1 MSNRLDYFR
10 KINSR
15 TWLNSNNSGVIKN
28 EPEEK
33 GFFDNAID
41 TVSDITN
48 DIANDIPKRIKQI
61 INLPESFQTLYDVS
75 PIGLLSGL
83 AYQATEFDKNSTD
96 KITEAGKKYANE
108 STLEPN
114 WLKNFQKRN
123 LNALERTQEYNYN
136 APKSLIN
143 GISNTYG
150 GIVDLFGLNTGHE
163 LNFISKKTSPNKNF
177 SGNIFSKEFFTDP
190 EGLTYTLPNAAG
202 SMLALAPSAYLAPTY
217 LMKLIQSTTNPMIR
231 KSAELALKGAMTAFP
246 ESMSE
251 GGAVVRDAKENNLD
265 NPYLRGWATTMSNL
279 PMLMGSNAIEYTL
292 LGGKGIN
299 PSLGKTLPKRL
310 KKAIVATGINAIQNG
325 TEEFTQQ
332 GIQNKWTDKP
342 YSFNPFNAPQDQ
354 IDAMQTGMIV
364 GGGLSA
370 VPSTIR
376 ATTGNPDFDKYI
388 NNASNETGIPASIIQ
403 AVSNIESSY
412 NPNAVSEQGAIGYM
426 QLMPE
431 TAKAM
436 GVKNI
441 KDPEQNI
448 MGGAKYLKYLYDKYG
463 NWRDTLIAYNEG
475 EGNFDNGE
483 RFSESIN
490 YANNV
495 LNKIEELNN
504 ISLPDKKYYNILG
517 EVSDTGLTTLTEQKL
532 NLLARDFYNKF
543 GYNLDVTSMKR
554 NGDGSSWHD
563 SGQAIDVANDLL
575 ASDPE
580 ARAWLIKQG
589 EKYGLTSLDEYTN
602 PSANATGGHIHFSD
616 HGEPIPGVS
625 TQVDSAPSIDNSTA
639 NDFYNNDSY
648 LLNNDYSN
656 MKADDISLYEPA
668 QAEHK
673 TEKND
678 NSDLD
683 TLSEDEKWDIVDEEI
698 EKAQTDGN
706 ILYLDKL
713 TKIKRNNN
721 INALDNLIDNIKK
734 TDKKF
739 LTKLQAKR
747 ASNFT
752 SEQQKKID
760 SAIQEQNKLYSENK
774 TLEAAKKAEE
784 IEYMKKGFMADNA
797 FKANKNKDNKPKFDT
812 NKLKILG
819 NNLLKQ
825 LEKSNNELQNT
836 NPIVNYDKIKTSLDS
851 SDINK
856 QRDAITAIQYLLNA
870 SNNDKKTSKAMLLEG
885 LNNPN
890 NRIANDWYNKIND
903 NLDINNIKTLQK
915 DEISKKEITID
926 NTENIN
932 SYIKKLVDNLNLSQ
946 DTLSQEDINRLYDS
960 IKNKSLAENQEQK
973 YQYDYSIEQLA
984 KSIERAKKYK
994 EFINSLSEEEALAM
1008 DYLDY
1013 TFKDTGKSFV
1023 DVLNLLKN
1031 EQEQDIQNYM
1041 EILRSQMKKGVV
1053 ARSVY
1058 YNEKTDEYIN
1068 SPGFSDNY
1076 QWYRDIMKARDYR
1089 PLGKNDIEGYLRD
1102 TAIEHLSYGYEDP
1115 QYGMQIPP
1123 EVANEFR
1130 RREDA
1135 INGLETIADKAK
1147 QYEQGRQLPR
1157 ENQTSSR
1164 SNETNIQQKQKEID
1178 IEAAK
1183 NIGKLL
1189 FDKVQEKQLKVD
1201 LNNLEQAISSDN
1213 INRVNKAND
1222 FMQRKLEPI
1231 LNDKEK
1237 QQIQKTLDD
1246 NKIEADI
1253 KKEDLSTSE
1262 TQSIENNREQSDI
1275 NRSSFDLK
1283 ANEVEQ
1289 KNTNNKQNKSFDLA
1303 YGYLTESGK
1312 SLAEANE
1319 NEFIIKSNGSRNFG
1333 EITSSISNA
1342 TGGELTPGKIRLRV
1356 GNEKQGLIHAKKH
1369 EKQAKHIGYNSIEDM
1384 IADVAENFDVIY
1396 KKDNGKGKRAT
1407 YSLVKLNDDNVK
1419 AKQNVVPTYFELQNE
1434 DNGYYIIITAIPK
1447 NIGSFKN
1454 QIKKETL
1461 IYSKQGQD
1469 IATISSDSAVR
1480 LSQSN
1485 NKTGVTEE
1493 RLPIS
1498 VKSNVSSNNIIS
1510 NDNISDNQKKSEV
1523 NENELNDSSNTVVT
1537 RDKQGNNK
1545 DNVGTDDESHRSSR
1559 EDGQDIRT
1567 NGGEG
1572 PRQDSSTS
1580 IRGDSANIGGKTSDS
1595 TIRQEESANT
1605 DNSTRDTKLSRSVT
1619 DSYERPLVDE
1629 TTTEGI
1635 TDFVNESLFDES
1647 TIDKQKQINTKDIKV
1662 GNLESIKND
1671 LPLLL
1676 PEQQD
1681 DVFKAETRMFVKNKP
1696 GMLFT
1701 NGTGT
1706 GKTFTGLGI
1715 IKRFVEQ
1722 GKKNILIV
1730 SPSTGINDGWIN
1742 SGKKFGLNIVPLK
1755 NKKDNGDNN
1764 ISITTLNNFT
1774 SNKTLVNRS
1783 WDLVVIDECHKLISN
1798 QNNKET
1804 GAIKNL
1810 RAITLNERGFNTRFD
1825 YLYPEENSS
1834 SELRIELKNQ
1844 WKQIQEKDKPKVL
1857 FLSATPFSHVKN
1869 IDYAEGY
1876 LFNYDRQNGNLS
1888 TEEAHD
1894 KFFVKNFGYKIRY
1907 NRLEQPEPDVDNS
1920 IMEMEFH
1927 EKLKN
1932 DGAISSRRLVI
1943 DKDYDRGFILV
1954 DGGIGKKVDEGF
1966 EYLFNSKNNYTNLAN
1981 FLNKSYGYY
1990 NKLFLLEAVKAR
2002 EAINLIKEYKKTGKK
2017 IVVFHRYLKNES
2029 KHPFKLSFDD
2039 EQFKSLTSYTKNRIK
2054 DEYERFCKERPDLVN
2069 LDLSELTSPIQTL
2082 TEAFGDKIAIYNGSL
2097 SAKEKNDSLSKFNDD
2112 NSEVD
2117 VILVQADAGSAGI
2130 SLHDKT
2136 GKHQRVLINLG
2147 LPTKPVEAI
2156 QTEGR
2161 IYRVGQKSNA
2171 IFRYLNTGTSM
2182 ERTAFATNIAQRSE
2196 TVENLALGEEARNL
2210 KQSFVEAF
2218 QETIDSDEWKKNLP
2232 GNSSEGTGGKEKD
2245 YANQNIKTAY
2255 DKAKTFYYANQKK
2268 TSKNKSSEGK
2278 DYFATPEPI
2287 GLKMVE
2293 WSRLKDGESA
2303 LEPSAGHGAIARWF
2317 PATTKNVAI
2326 EPSSQLADLTRMS
2339 FNGKVRDIP
2348 FENLDTINKFD
2359 AVIMNPPFGQGGK
2372 TAIEHVAKAFK
2383 HLRDGGRIVA
2393 IIPNGP
2399 ACQKHFD
2406 KWYASEEATSAILIK
2421 EIILPGIAFNKAGT
2435 SISTK
2440 VVIIDKQTTKEGQ
2453 QATKINVSTSLDLSH
2468 IKNINELF
2476 DTIETLEIV
2485 DRVNPYNIEYS
2496 LDESTDDKEKN
2507 EINVNNDIDS
2517 ESYVKKDDSSINDE
2531 VSSEENTVKEH
2542 YDEKSVMEIVME
2554 NEEYFD
2560 QVIKQI
2566 NPYYEVPKN
2575 KETINKL
2582 KEKEDAIAK
2591 KREILKN
2598 FNSVRTG
2605 AMLSERADRYI
2616 FTIRN
2621 PLILEL
2627 TAQYESADLDKIFHD
2642 LAIKNNGRDENIH
2655 YGSDKGEFYSW
2666 FKRDA
2671 LNYCQYSFKSLSDM
2685 EAFSTEISEFYND
2698 FLNKDFVIKQVL
2710 PDKIFVYIT
2719 PKSSARE
2726 LSITEI
2732 DKIAKKYGNLDAF
2745 ERIRAYAY
2753 PFKTQEQASNFVKEL
2768 KNIANSKPF
2777 SIEQEGALTKVT
2789 ISNNFRFRNLI
2800 TNINKNR
2807 KIKAIVEKHNGTYKG
2822 IGSSSV
2828 MVLKNTPYYFESRQ
2842 KAEAFLEELNDIAK
2856 RREYTD
2862 INIDDG
2868 NTNNSNNYFV
2878 LDDFKHTKTG
2888 EIYKR
2893 AYPIKYVDD
2902 FKTLITLAKKAG
2914 GFYSRYQSAG
2924 FLFATEQQRKSFL
2937 DAVNSVNNEEQDISN
2952 KLLKSYIGTHKDK
2965 ESGGTIIGIK
2975 VPLNNRNYINYIEP
2989 ALKKLDYQY
2998 VVKKPNNSRYH
3009 SVLLFKNEKEAKY
3022 LLNEIKENIRK
3033 DKFNKK
3039 YSGVGQMIPSL
3050 IDYDNLLTEDKLN
3063 RQEKALSDF
3072 GKIIGCPILYFNNDK
3087 AKNIRGAFSGGIMY
3101 LNRAS
3106 NISPRWTFYH
3116 EFIHWLKGTNPE
3128 VFAEIRKAIGEV
3140 SAKRILEY
3148 RDEIVGGNDTFDGKP
3163 LLTDEDIIE
3172 EMIADHMYNTST
3184 RVSLNKL
3191 MVKNNPTIWQR
3202 FVAFWHNLLDKFRA
3216 LYSIPLGLD
3225 KEQGKNMNIA
3235 MEKLVTSIKNKDG
3248 QLLFKRTKNGLV
3260 FANNNETVLNNKEF
3274 KIKPASIE
3282 VYSSQKEKLSSSKS
3296 NGFLDKMKLYWNG
3309 RKSTAKPIQI
3319 KQALELISGYTFEMG
3334 RIQTKDDVV
3343 TNHVAKII
3351 RTKKAFD
3358 YPAMLEAVSPIL
3370 AEKLGF
3376 KNDMAMQQYI
3386 ANYIFDV
3393 ASARNDEA
3401 NYHKLVTAINN
3412 QQMMSK
3418 FNHLQSLFSD
3428 LKSMSARDKLR
3439 ENRVSDD
3446 NMPKSGLKKLLHE
3459 MYLKNHDQWVDRYG
3473 PVKRMVD
3480 KFEKTIG
3487 QKLEITNPYKQFR
3500 LVAGSVGTGIAFIEG
3515 KKGVVNQSLQAIF
3528 PNIDF
3533 SNFKSLQTI
3542 LIDNGINKDSEKLEE
3557 LADYSLA
3564 MYYKDNPKNKPS
3576 FMKNKDLDEVINTTD
3591 DNIKQAHKE
3600 LIDYQFKLFEL
3611 MTDAGLISRQQ
3622 LREMRI
3628 THKNYVPMYKY
3639 FDENDN
3645 LLFRK
3650 EITKE
3655 ENNDRLTVNPIEGVV
3670 VNTYKTMRII
3680 AKNKAKLSLTTLAND
3695 KMIAPYIKIEQ
3706 VANKGEDTK
3715 TTFSVMI
3722 NGKKQTYK
3730 ADKDIIDMMRDLDT
3744 ETGSNFLKK
3753 IIYKI
3758 SSIMRSVF
3766 TISNPEFGFL
3776 NFFRDLASVTY
3787 YNKYSMRPMDIWQ
3800 GFSSFFH
3807 KDKYYW
3813 EYIAS
3818 GAAQTAAVSM
3828 DRNYTQASLN
3838 KIYKHSWKSMA
3849 KWKNLPQDILNIFQ
3863 YISEA
3868 SEMGL
3873 RIAHYRAGLRKM
3885 SVDKSINRQDIAYD
3899 TRDIMDFSRGGK
3911 AGRELNRYVLFA
3923 NASIQGW
3930 SKFFRDVES
3939 YGLKYG
3945 LAKGGALLA
3954 YKITKYAILPA
3965 LILFLLNK
3973 DDDKYKE
3980 TPQWLR
3986 DTHWI
3991 LPLGD
3996 KIIRIPKA
4004 MEPSILII
4012 SSLMERALNY
4022 SYNKDKEA
4030 FNNAHVLLFDQLPDI
4045 FPTLLKPL
4053 METAANYSLF
4063 REGNIVPLS
4072 KQNDMPYMQYDEHTS
4087 GVSKMLGKAFN
4098 ISPMKMDYL
4107 LYGYT
4112 GNYGRLATK
4121 VLDVSVIPKEYAQ
4134 KKSSY
4139 DNLVSKE
4146 NLLAWPWE
4154 DVVFLRRFMY
4164 TPYKNARSLTQFYE
4178 DFHYQQALYNEYK
4191 DTGIRPKEFN
4201 ERYYERLKEAQK
4213 KMRDIKKMQQKIID
4227 NTTQSA
4233 NARQLSLDN
4242 VNKKRLDIAR
4252 KALQYK

>member
-10 KINSR
+10 KVNSR

-48 DIANDIPKRIKQI
+48 DIANGIDNNLKWVSNKFHKNNVDYSTTGKDYLKGTGKYDSSNKTANTYPGNGDVNHDKLSNHLSIDIPKRIKQS

-625 TQVDSAPSIDNSTA
+625 TQVDSAPNIDNSTA

-648 LLNNDYSN
+648 VLNNDYSN

-668 QAEHK
+668 QAEYK

-713 TKIKRNNN
+713 TKIKRNND
-721 INALDNLIDNIKK
+721 IYALDNLIDNIKK

-760 SAIQEQNKLYSENK
+760 SAIQEQKKLYSENK

-836 NPIVNYDKIKTSLDS
+836 NPIVNYDKIKASLDS
-851 SDINK
+851 SDINR
-856 QRDAITAIQYLLNA
+856 QRDAITAIQYLLNV
-870 SNNDKKTSKAMLLEG
+870 SNNDKKTSGAMLLEG

-890 NRIANDWYNKIND
+890 NRIANDWYNKINN

-915 DEISKKEITID
+915 DETSKKEITID

-932 SYIKKLVDNLNLSQ
+932 SYIKKLVDNLNSSQ

-1013 TFKDTGKSFV
+1013 TFKDTGNSFV

-1068 SPGFSDNY
+1068 SPGFSNNY

-1147 QYEQGRQLPR
+1147 QYEQGRQLPK

-1253 KKEDLSTSE
+1253 QKEDLSTSE
-1262 TQSIENNREQSDI
+1262 TQSIENNSEQSDI

-1319 NEFIIKSNGSRNFG
+1319 NEFIIKSNGSRDFG
-1333 EITSSISNA
+1333 EITSSISKA

-1384 IADVAENFDVIY
+1384 IADVAEHFDVIY

-1537 RDKQGNNK
+1537 RDKQGNDK

-1580 IRGDSANIGGKTSDS
+1580 IRGDSTNIGGKTSNS

-1681 DVFKAETRMFVKNKP
+1681 DVFKAETRMFVNNKP

-1715 IKRFVEQ
+1715 VKRFVEQ

-1730 SPSTGINDGWIN
+1730 SPSTGINDGWID

-1774 SNKTLVNRS
+1774 SNKTLVKRS

-1825 YLYPEENSS
+1825 YLYPEENSN

-1907 NRLEQPEPDVDNS
+1907 NRLEQPDPDVDNS

-2002 EAINLIKEYKKTGKK
+2002 EAIKLIKEYKKTGKK

-2161 IYRVGQKSNA
+2161 IYRVGQKTNA
-2171 IFRYLNTGTSM
+2171 IFRYLNTGT
-2182 ERTAFATNIAQRSE
+2182 
-2196 TVENLALGEEARNL
+2196 V
-2210 KQSFVEAF
+2210 
-2218 QETIDSDEWKKNLP
+2218 
-2232 GNSSEGTGGKEKD
+2232 
-2245 YANQNIKTAY
+2245 
-2255 DKAKTFYYANQKK
+2255 
-2268 TSKNKSSEGK
+2268 
-2278 DYFATPEPI
+2278 
-2287 GLKMVE
+2287 
-2293 WSRLKDGESA
+2293 
-2303 LEPSAGHGAIARWF
+2303 
-2317 PATTKNVAI
+2317 
-2326 EPSSQLADLTRMS
+2326 QLL
-2339 FNGKVRDIP
+2339 
-2348 FENLDTINKFD
+2348 L
-2359 AVIMNPPFGQGGK
+2359 Q
-2372 TAIEHVAKAFK
+2372 
-2383 HLRDGGRIVA
+2383 
-2393 IIPNGP
+2393 
-2399 ACQKHFD
+2399 
-2406 KWYASEEATSAILIK
+2406 IL
-2421 EIILPGIAFNKAGT
+2421 
-2435 SISTK
+2435 
-2440 VVIIDKQTTKEGQ
+2440 
-2453 QATKINVSTSLDLSH
+2453 
-2468 IKNINELF
+2468 
-2476 DTIETLEIV
+2476 
-2485 DRVNPYNIEYS
+2485 
-2496 LDESTDDKEKN
+2496 
-2507 EINVNNDIDS
+2507 
-2517 ESYVKKDDSSINDE
+2517 
-2531 VSSEENTVKEH
+2531 
-2542 YDEKSVMEIVME
+2542 
-2554 NEEYFD
+2554 
-2560 QVIKQI
+2560 
-2566 NPYYEVPKN
+2566 
-2575 KETINKL
+2575 L
-2582 KEKEDAIAK
+2582 KE
-2591 KREILKN
+2591 
-2598 FNSVRTG
+2598 V
-2605 AMLSERADRYI
+2605 
-2616 FTIRN
+2616 
-2621 PLILEL
+2621 
-2627 TAQYESADLDKIFHD
+2627 
-2642 LAIKNNGRDENIH
+2642 
-2655 YGSDKGEFYSW
+2655 
-2666 FKRDA
+2666 
-2671 LNYCQYSFKSLSDM
+2671 
-2685 EAFSTEISEFYND
+2685 
-2698 FLNKDFVIKQVL
+2698 KQ
-2710 PDKIFVYIT
+2710 
-2719 PKSSARE
+2719 
-2726 LSITEI
+2726 
-2732 DKIAKKYGNLDAF
+2732 
-2745 ERIRAYAY
+2745 
-2753 PFKTQEQASNFVKEL
+2753 
-2768 KNIANSKPF
+2768 
-2777 SIEQEGALTKVT
+2777 
-2789 ISNNFRFRNLI
+2789 
-2800 TNINKNR
+2800 
-2807 KIKAIVEKHNGTYKG
+2807 
-2822 IGSSSV
+2822 
-2828 MVLKNTPYYFESRQ
+2828 
-2842 KAEAFLEELNDIAK
+2842 
-2856 RREYTD
+2856 
-2862 INIDDG
+2862 
-2868 NTNNSNNYFV
+2868 
-2878 LDDFKHTKTG
+2878 
-2888 EIYKR
+2888 
-2893 AYPIKYVDD
+2893 
-2902 FKTLITLAKKAG
+2902 
-2914 GFYSRYQSAG
+2914 
-2924 FLFATEQQRKSFL
+2924 
-2937 DAVNSVNNEEQDISN
+2937 
-2952 KLLKSYIGTHKDK
+2952 
-2965 ESGGTIIGIK
+2965 
-2975 VPLNNRNYINYIEP
+2975 
-2989 ALKKLDYQY
+2989 
-2998 VVKKPNNSRYH
+2998 
-3009 SVLLFKNEKEAKY
+3009 
-3022 LLNEIKENIRK
+3022 
-3033 DKFNKK
+3033 
-3039 YSGVGQMIPSL
+3039 
-3050 IDYDNLLTEDKLN
+3050 
-3063 RQEKALSDF
+3063 
-3072 GKIIGCPILYFNNDK
+3072 
-3087 AKNIRGAFSGGIMY
+3087 
-3101 LNRAS
+3101 
-3106 NISPRWTFYH
+3106 
-3116 EFIHWLKGTNPE
+3116 
-3128 VFAEIRKAIGEV
+3128 
-3140 SAKRILEY
+3140 
-3148 RDEIVGGNDTFDGKP
+3148 
-3163 LLTDEDIIE
+3163 
-3172 EMIADHMYNTST
+3172 
-3184 RVSLNKL
+3184 
-3191 MVKNNPTIWQR
+3191 
-3202 FVAFWHNLLDKFRA
+3202 
-3216 LYSIPLGLD
+3216 
-3225 KEQGKNMNIA
+3225 
-3235 MEKLVTSIKNKDG
+3235 
-3248 QLLFKRTKNGLV
+3248 
-3260 FANNNETVLNNKEF
+3260 
-3274 KIKPASIE
+3274 
-3282 VYSSQKEKLSSSKS
+3282 
-3296 NGFLDKMKLYWNG
+3296 
-3309 RKSTAKPIQI
+3309 
-3319 KQALELISGYTFEMG
+3319 
-3334 RIQTKDDVV
+3334 
-3343 TNHVAKII
+3343 
-3351 RTKKAFD
+3351 
-3358 YPAMLEAVSPIL
+3358 
-3370 AEKLGF
+3370 
-3376 KNDMAMQQYI
+3376 
-3386 ANYIFDV
+3386 
-3393 ASARNDEA
+3393 
-3401 NYHKLVTAINN
+3401 
-3412 QQMMSK
+3412 
-3418 FNHLQSLFSD
+3418 
-3428 LKSMSARDKLR
+3428 
-3439 ENRVSDD
+3439 
-3446 NMPKSGLKKLLHE
+3446 
-3459 MYLKNHDQWVDRYG
+3459 
-3473 PVKRMVD
+3473 
-3480 KFEKTIG
+3480 
-3487 QKLEITNPYKQFR
+3487 
-3500 LVAGSVGTGIAFIEG
+3500 
-3515 KKGVVNQSLQAIF
+3515 
-3528 PNIDF
+3528 
-3533 SNFKSLQTI
+3533 
-3542 LIDNGINKDSEKLEE
+3542 
-3557 LADYSLA
+3557 
-3564 MYYKDNPKNKPS
+3564 
-3576 FMKNKDLDEVINTTD
+3576 
-3591 DNIKQAHKE
+3591 
-3600 LIDYQFKLFEL
+3600 
-3611 MTDAGLISRQQ
+3611 
-3622 LREMRI
+3622 
-3628 THKNYVPMYKY
+3628 
-3639 FDENDN
+3639 
-3645 LLFRK
+3645 
-3650 EITKE
+3650 
-3655 ENNDRLTVNPIEGVV
+3655 
-3670 VNTYKTMRII
+3670 
-3680 AKNKAKLSLTTLAND
+3680 
-3695 KMIAPYIKIEQ
+3695 
-3706 VANKGEDTK
+3706 
-3715 TTFSVMI
+3715 
-3722 NGKKQTYK
+3722 
-3730 ADKDIIDMMRDLDT
+3730 
-3744 ETGSNFLKK
+3744 
-3753 IIYKI
+3753 
-3758 SSIMRSVF
+3758 
-3766 TISNPEFGFL
+3766 
-3776 NFFRDLASVTY
+3776 
-3787 YNKYSMRPMDIWQ
+3787 
-3800 GFSSFFH
+3800 
-3807 KDKYYW
+3807 
-3813 EYIAS
+3813 
-3818 GAAQTAAVSM
+3818 
-3828 DRNYTQASLN
+3828 
-3838 KIYKHSWKSMA
+3838 
-3849 KWKNLPQDILNIFQ
+3849 
-3863 YISEA
+3863 
-3868 SEMGL
+3868 
-3873 RIAHYRAGLRKM
+3873 
-3885 SVDKSINRQDIAYD
+3885 
-3899 TRDIMDFSRGGK
+3899 
-3911 AGRELNRYVLFA
+3911 
-3923 NASIQGW
+3923 
-3930 SKFFRDVES
+3930 
-3939 YGLKYG
+3939 
-3945 LAKGGALLA
+3945 
-3954 YKITKYAILPA
+3954 
-3965 LILFLLNK
+3965 
-3973 DDDKYKE
+3973 
-3980 TPQWLR
+3980 
-3986 DTHWI
+3986 
-3991 LPLGD
+3991 
-3996 KIIRIPKA
+3996 
-4004 MEPSILII
+4004 
-4012 SSLMERALNY
+4012 
-4022 SYNKDKEA
+4022 
-4030 FNNAHVLLFDQLPDI
+4030 
-4045 FPTLLKPL
+4045 
-4053 METAANYSLF
+4053 
-4063 REGNIVPLS
+4063 
-4072 KQNDMPYMQYDEHTS
+4072 
-4087 GVSKMLGKAFN
+4087 
-4098 ISPMKMDYL
+4098 
-4107 LYGYT
+4107 
-4112 GNYGRLATK
+4112 
-4121 VLDVSVIPKEYAQ
+4121 
-4134 KKSSY
+4134 
-4139 DNLVSKE
+4139 
-4146 NLLAWPWE
+4146 
-4154 DVVFLRRFMY
+4154 
-4164 TPYKNARSLTQFYE
+4164 
-4178 DFHYQQALYNEYK
+4178 
-4191 DTGIRPKEFN
+4191 
-4201 ERYYERLKEAQK
+4201 
-4213 KMRDIKKMQQKIID
+4213 
-4227 NTTQSA
+4227 
-4233 NARQLSLDN
+4233 
-4242 VNKKRLDIAR
+4242 
-4252 KALQYK
+4252 

>member
-1 MSNRLDYFR
+1 MSEQLDKLR
-10 KINSR
+10 KLTSR
-15 TWLNSNNSGVIKN
+15 TWLNSGNSSAIVN
-28 EPEEK
+28 ETKDDEPGFLESAWGNFK
-33 GFFDNAID
+33 GGTESAI
-41 TVSDITN
+41 SG
-48 DIANDIPKRIKQI
+48 IANFTGA
-61 INLPESFQTLYDVS
+61 NL
-75 PIGLLSGL
+75 
-83 AYQATEFDKNSTD
+83 K
-96 KITEAGKKYANE
+96 
-108 STLEPN
+108 
-114 WLKNFQKRN
+114 
-123 LNALERTQEYNYN
+123 
-136 APKSLIN
+136 
-143 GISNTYG
+143 
-150 GIVDLFGLNTGHE
+150 
-163 LNFISKKTSPNKNF
+163 
-177 SGNIFSKEFFTDP
+177 
-190 EGLTYTLPNAAG
+190 
-202 SMLALAPSAYLAPTY
+202 ALA
-217 LMKLIQSTTNPMIR
+217 
-231 KSAELALKGAMTAFP
+231 
-246 ESMSE
+246 
-251 GGAVVRDAKENNLD
+251 D
-265 NPYLRGWATTMSNL
+265 NPYLNKWLSAKGLEAQGQAITNNGYNGPNLYQPVTESNPTPYKETIQKNADALLNEGAYLDTLAQDNIRKYGSRDSYGGLWDRVSNFDYWTDPRGAIADISQGVGSTL
-279 PMLMGSNAIEYTL
+279 PSLAASVVIPGAGAAKIGGTVTKGIDLLSGITGKKLASAAI
-292 LGGKGIN
+292 GKGAE
-299 PSLGKTLPKRL
+299 S
-310 KKAIVATGINAIQNG
+310 VANHMI
-325 TEEFTQQ
+325 
-332 GIQNKWTDKP
+332 KW
-342 YSFNPFNAPQDQ
+342 
-354 IDAMQTGMIV
+354 GV
-364 GGGLSA
+364 GGGL
-370 VPSTIR
+370 T
-376 ATTGNPDFDKYI
+376 
-388 NNASNETGIPASIIQ
+388 E
-403 AVSNIESSY
+403 AVSDAGSIYNDLKEQGYSDVDIANTINKLAINEAPYLMASDALTGALITGKMGLALKKNKYLGGNDWYKKIARNIMTGVPLNMAGEY
-412 NPNAVSEQGAIGYM
+412 ITEMKQQQLQKEYTNKPYGTLFNPMLDEEQAGAMGAIGALGFAGIGGIRGGINRTYNA
-426 QLMPE
+426 LVKNKVNNTNTNNISIPKGIE
-431 TAKAM
+431 NADAWKAATIAANDVGRPDLAKAIYSQWALES
-436 GVKNI
+436 GRFSADNAVRTNNFGGL
-441 KDPEQNI
+441 KDPNTSENRLQRFDSI
-448 MGGAKYLKYLYDKYG
+448 EEFAHEYARQTLKNYD
-463 NWRDTLIAYNEG
+463 
-475 EGNFDNGE
+475 
-483 RFSESIN
+483 
-490 YANNV
+490 
-495 LNKIEELNN
+495 LNKIREGNIGDFSHVLKENGYYGASEEKYTSDLESIASEIEDSTNS

-625 TQVDSAPSIDNSTA
+625 TQVDSAPNIDNSTA

-648 LLNNDYSN
+648 VLNNDYSN

-668 QAEHK
+668 QAEYK

-678 NSDLD
+678 NNTDFD

-698 EKAQTDGN
+698 AKAQTDGN

-713 TKIKRNNN
+713 TKIKRNND
-721 INALDNLIDNIKK
+721 IYALDNLIDNIKK

-760 SAIQEQNKLYSENK
+760 SAIQEQKKLYSENK

-797 FKANKNKDNKPKFDT
+797 FKVNKNKDNKPQFDT

-870 SNNDKKTSKAMLLEG
+870 SNNDKKTSKAMLLKG

-890 NRIANDWYNKIND
+890 NRIANDWYNKINN

-915 DEISKKEITID
+915 GETSKKEITID

-932 SYIKKLVDNLNLSQ
+932 SYIKNLIDNLNSSQ

-1147 QYEQGRQLPR
+1147 QYEQGRQLPK

-1262 TQSIENNREQSDI
+1262 IQSIENNSEQSDI

-1283 ANEVEQ
+1283 
-1289 KNTNNKQNKSFDLA
+1289 T
-1303 YGYLTESGK
+1303 
-1312 SLAEANE
+1312 
-1319 NEFIIKSNGSRNFG
+1319 
-1333 EITSSISNA
+1333 
-1342 TGGELTPGKIRLRV
+1342 
-1356 GNEKQGLIHAKKH
+1356 
-1369 EKQAKHIGYNSIEDM
+1369 
-1384 IADVAENFDVIY
+1384 
-1396 KKDNGKGKRAT
+1396 
-1407 YSLVKLNDDNVK
+1407 
-1419 AKQNVVPTYFELQNE
+1419 
-1434 DNGYYIIITAIPK
+1434 
-1447 NIGSFKN
+1447 
-1454 QIKKETL
+1454 
-1461 IYSKQGQD
+1461 
-1469 IATISSDSAVR
+1469 
-1480 LSQSN
+1480 
-1485 NKTGVTEE
+1485 
-1493 RLPIS
+1493 
-1498 VKSNVSSNNIIS
+1498 NVSSNNIIL

-1523 NENELNDSSNTVVT
+1523 NENELNDSSNTVVA

-1545 DNVGTDDESHRSSR
+1545 DNVGTDDESHRFSR
-1559 EDGQDIRT
+1559 EDGRDIRT

-1580 IRGDSANIGGKTSDS
+1580 IRGDSTNIGGKTSNS

-1681 DVFKAETRMFVKNKP
+1681 DVFKAETRMFVNNKL

-1715 IKRFVEQ
+1715 IKRFVKQ

-1774 SNKTLVNRS
+1774 SNKTLVKRS

-1907 NRLEQPEPDVDNS
+1907 NRLEQPDPDVDNS

-1981 FLNKSYGYY
+1981 FFNKSYGYY

-2112 NSEVD
+2112 NSDVD

-2161 IYRVGQKSNA
+2161 IYRVGQKTNA

-2435 SISTK
+2435 SIFTK

-2476 DTIETLEIV
+2476 DTIENLEIV

-2496 LDESTDDKEKN
+2496 LDGSTDDKEKN
-2507 EINVNNDIDS
+2507 KINVNNDIDS

-2542 YDEKSVMEIVME
+2542 DDEKSVMEIVME

-2582 KEKEDAIAK
+2582 KEKEDDIAK

-2807 KIKAIVEKHNGTYKG
+2807 KIKAIVEKYNGTYKG

-2868 NTNNSNNYFV
+2868 NTHNSNNYFV

-2937 DAVNSVNNEEQDISN
+2937 DAVNNVNNEEQDISN

-2998 VVKKPNNSRYH
+2998 VIKKPNNSRYH

-3163 LLTDEDIIE
+3163 LLTNEDIIE

-3191 MVKNNPTIWQR
+3191 MAKNNLTIWQR

-3343 TNHVAKII
+3343 TNHVARII

-3412 QQMMSK
+3412 HHMMSE

-3480 KFEKTIG
+3480 KFEKATG

-3500 LVAGSVGTGIAFIEG
+3500 LVAGSAGTGIAFIEG

-3645 LLFRK
+3645 LLFKK

-3706 VANKGEDTK
+3706 VANKGEDAK

-3766 TISNPEFGFL
+3766 TISNPEFGFS

-3787 YNKYSMRPMDIWQ
+3787 YNKYSMRPMDIWH

-3849 KWKNLPQDILNIFQ
+3849 RWKNLPQDILNIFQ

-4233 NARQLSLDN
+4233 NARQSSLDN

>member
-1 MSNRLDYFR
+1 MSEQLDKLR
-10 KINSR
+10 KLTSR
-15 TWLNSNNSGVIKN
+15 TWLNSGNSSAIVN
-28 EPEEK
+28 ESKDDEPGFLESAWGNFK
-33 GFFDNAID
+33 GGAEGAI
-41 TVSDITN
+41 SG
-48 DIANDIPKRIKQI
+48 IANFAGA
-61 INLPESFQTLYDVS
+61 NL
-75 PIGLLSGL
+75 
-83 AYQATEFDKNSTD
+83 K
-96 KITEAGKKYANE
+96 
-108 STLEPN
+108 
-114 WLKNFQKRN
+114 
-123 LNALERTQEYNYN
+123 
-136 APKSLIN
+136 
-143 GISNTYG
+143 
-150 GIVDLFGLNTGHE
+150 
-163 LNFISKKTSPNKNF
+163 
-177 SGNIFSKEFFTDP
+177 
-190 EGLTYTLPNAAG
+190 
-202 SMLALAPSAYLAPTY
+202 ALA
-217 LMKLIQSTTNPMIR
+217 
-231 KSAELALKGAMTAFP
+231 
-246 ESMSE
+246 
-251 GGAVVRDAKENNLD
+251 D
-265 NPYLRGWATTMSNL
+265 NPYLNKWLSAKGLEAQGQAITNNGYNGPNLYQPVTESNPTPYKETIQKNADALLNEGAYLDTLAQDNIRKYGSRDSYGGLWDRVSNFDYWTDPRGAIADISQGVGSTL
-279 PMLMGSNAIEYTL
+279 PSLAASVVIPGAGAAKIGGTVTKGIDLLSGITGKKLASAAI
-292 LGGKGIN
+292 GKGAE
-299 PSLGKTLPKRL
+299 S
-310 KKAIVATGINAIQNG
+310 VANHMI
-325 TEEFTQQ
+325 
-332 GIQNKWTDKP
+332 KW
-342 YSFNPFNAPQDQ
+342 
-354 IDAMQTGMIV
+354 GV
-364 GGGLSA
+364 GGGL
-370 VPSTIR
+370 T
-376 ATTGNPDFDKYI
+376 
-388 NNASNETGIPASIIQ
+388 E
-403 AVSNIESSY
+403 AVSDAGSIYNDLKEQGYSDVDIANTINKLAINEAPYLMASDALTGALITGKMGLALKKNKYLGGNDWYKKIARNIMTGVPLNMAGEY
-412 NPNAVSEQGAIGYM
+412 ITEMKQQQLQKEYTNKPYGTLFNPMSDEEQAGAMGAIGALGFAGIGGIRGGINRTYNA
-426 QLMPE
+426 LVKNKVNNTNANNISIPKGIE
-431 TAKAM
+431 NADAWKAATIAANDVGRPDLAKAIYSQWALES
-436 GVKNI
+436 GRFSADNAVRTNNFGGL
-441 KDPEQNI
+441 KDPNTSENRLQRFDSI
-448 MGGAKYLKYLYDKYG
+448 EEFAHEYARQTLKNYD
-463 NWRDTLIAYNEG
+463 
-475 EGNFDNGE
+475 
-483 RFSESIN
+483 
-490 YANNV
+490 
-495 LNKIEELNN
+495 LNKIREGNIGDFSHVLKENGYYGASEEKYTSDLESIASEIEDSTNS

-648 LLNNDYSN
+648 VLNNDYSN

-673 TEKND
+673 AEKND

-739 LTKLQAKR
+739 LTKLQTKR

-752 SEQQKKID
+752 SEQQGKID

-774 TLEAAKKAEE
+774 TLETAKKAEE

-797 FKANKNKDNKPKFDT
+797 FEANKNKDNKPKFDI

-836 NPIVNYDKIKTSLDS
+836 NPIVNYDKIKASLDS
-851 SDINK
+851 NDINR

-890 NRIANDWYNKIND
+890 NRIANDWYNKINN
-903 NLDINNIKTLQK
+903 NLDINNIKTFQK
-915 DEISKKEITID
+915 GETSKKEITID

-932 SYIKKLVDNLNLSQ
+932 SYIKKLIDNLNSSQ

-973 YQYDYSIEQLA
+973 YQNDYSIEQLA

-1068 SPGFSDNY
+1068 SPGFSNNY

-1262 TQSIENNREQSDI
+1262 TQSIENNSEQSDI

-1283 ANEVEQ
+1283 
-1289 KNTNNKQNKSFDLA
+1289 T
-1303 YGYLTESGK
+1303 
-1312 SLAEANE
+1312 
-1319 NEFIIKSNGSRNFG
+1319 
-1333 EITSSISNA
+1333 
-1342 TGGELTPGKIRLRV
+1342 
-1356 GNEKQGLIHAKKH
+1356 
-1369 EKQAKHIGYNSIEDM
+1369 
-1384 IADVAENFDVIY
+1384 
-1396 KKDNGKGKRAT
+1396 
-1407 YSLVKLNDDNVK
+1407 
-1419 AKQNVVPTYFELQNE
+1419 
-1434 DNGYYIIITAIPK
+1434 
-1447 NIGSFKN
+1447 
-1454 QIKKETL
+1454 
-1461 IYSKQGQD
+1461 
-1469 IATISSDSAVR
+1469 
-1480 LSQSN
+1480 
-1485 NKTGVTEE
+1485 
-1493 RLPIS
+1493 
-1498 VKSNVSSNNIIS
+1498 NVSSN
-1510 NDNISDNQKKSEV
+1510 NISDNQKKSEV
-1523 NENELNDSSNTVVT
+1523 NENELNDSSNTVVA

-1545 DNVGTDDESHRSSR
+1545 DNVGKDDESHRSSR
-1559 EDGQDIRT
+1559 EDGRDIRT

-1580 IRGDSANIGGKTSDS
+1580 IRGDSTNIGGKTSNS
-1595 TIRQEESANT
+1595 TIRQEKSANT

-1629 TTTEGI
+1629 TTTERI

-1681 DVFKAETRMFVKNKP
+1681 DVFKAETRMFVNNKL

-1715 IKRFVEQ
+1715 VKRFVEQ

-1730 SPSTGINDGWIN
+1730 SPSTGINDGWID

-1755 NKKDNGDNN
+1755 NKKDNGNNN

-1774 SNKTLVNRS
+1774 SNKTLVKRN

-1825 YLYPEENSS
+1825 YLYPEENSN

-1907 NRLEQPEPDVDNS
+1907 NRLEQPDPDVDNS

-2002 EAINLIKEYKKTGKK
+2002 EAIKVIKEYKKTGKK

-2161 IYRVGQKSNA
+2161 IYRVGQKTNA

-2393 IIPNGP
+2393 IILNGP

-2476 DTIETLEIV
+2476 DTIENLEIV

-2507 EINVNNDIDS
+2507 KINVNNDIDS
-2517 ESYVKKDDSSINDE
+2517 ESYVKKGDSSIKDE
-2531 VSSEENTVKEH
+2531 VSSEENTIKEH
-2542 YDEKSVMEIVME
+2542 DDEKSVME

-2582 KEKEDAIAK
+2582 REKEDTIAK

-2807 KIKAIVEKHNGTYKG
+2807 KIKAIVEKYNGTYKG

-2828 MVLKNTPYYFESRQ
+2828 MVLKNTPYYFESQQ

-3009 SVLLFKNEKEAKY
+3009 SALLFKNEKETKY

-3500 LVAGSVGTGIAFIEG
+3500 LVAGSAGTGIAFIEG

-3706 VANKGEDTK
+3706 VANKGEDAK

-3766 TISNPEFGFL
+3766 TISNPEFGFS

-3787 YNKYSMRPMDIWQ
+3787 YNKYSMRPMDIWH

>member
-1 MSNRLDYFR
+1 MSKWSQSF
-10 KINSR
+10 
-15 TWLNSNNSGVIKN
+15 
-28 EPEEK
+28 
-33 GFFDNAID
+33 ID
-41 TVSDITN
+41 TVNKHYGENIYKKTKEEDPGFLESAWGNFKGGAEGAISG
-48 DIANDIPKRIKQI
+48 IANFAGA
-61 INLPESFQTLYDVS
+61 NL
-75 PIGLLSGL
+75 
-83 AYQATEFDKNSTD
+83 K
-96 KITEAGKKYANE
+96 
-108 STLEPN
+108 
-114 WLKNFQKRN
+114 
-123 LNALERTQEYNYN
+123 
-136 APKSLIN
+136 
-143 GISNTYG
+143 
-150 GIVDLFGLNTGHE
+150 
-163 LNFISKKTSPNKNF
+163 
-177 SGNIFSKEFFTDP
+177 
-190 EGLTYTLPNAAG
+190 
-202 SMLALAPSAYLAPTY
+202 ALA
-217 LMKLIQSTTNPMIR
+217 
-231 KSAELALKGAMTAFP
+231 
-246 ESMSE
+246 
-251 GGAVVRDAKENNLD
+251 D
-265 NPYLRGWATTMSNL
+265 NPYLNKWLSAKGLEAQGQAITNNGYNSPNLYQPVTESNPTPYKEAIQKNADALLNEGEYLDTLAQDNIRKYGSRDSYGGLWDRVSNFDYWTDPRGAIADISQGVGSTL
-279 PMLMGSNAIEYTL
+279 PSLAASVVIPGAGAAKIGGTVTKGIDLLSGITGKKLASAAI
-292 LGGKGIN
+292 GKGAE
-299 PSLGKTLPKRL
+299 S
-310 KKAIVATGINAIQNG
+310 VANHMI
-325 TEEFTQQ
+325 
-332 GIQNKWTDKP
+332 KW
-342 YSFNPFNAPQDQ
+342 
-354 IDAMQTGMIV
+354 GV
-364 GGGLSA
+364 GGGL
-370 VPSTIR
+370 T
-376 ATTGNPDFDKYI
+376 
-388 NNASNETGIPASIIQ
+388 E
-403 AVSNIESSY
+403 AVSDAGSIYNDLKEQGYSDVDIANTINKLAINEAPYLMASDALTGALITGKMGSALKKNKYLGGNNWIKSSARNLIAGVPLNMAGEY
-412 NPNAVSEQGAIGYM
+412 ITEMKQQQLQKEYTNKPYGTLFNPMSDEEQAGAMGAIGALGFAGIGGIRGGINRTYNA
-426 QLMPE
+426 LVKNKVNNTNANNISIPKGIE
-431 TAKAM
+431 NADAWKAATIAANDVGRPDLAKAIYSQWALES
-436 GVKNI
+436 GRFSADNAVRTNNFGGL
-441 KDPEQNI
+441 KDPNTSENRLQRFDSI
-448 MGGAKYLKYLYDKYG
+448 EEFAHEYAKQTLKNYD
-463 NWRDTLIAYNEG
+463 
-475 EGNFDNGE
+475 
-483 RFSESIN
+483 
-490 YANNV
+490 
-495 LNKIEELNN
+495 LNKIREGNIGDFSHVLKENGYYGASEEKYTSDLESIASEIEDSTNS

-648 LLNNDYSN
+648 VLNNDYSN

-668 QAEHK
+668 QAEYK

-678 NSDLD
+678 NNSDLD

-698 EKAQTDGN
+698 AKAQTDGN

-713 TKIKRNNN
+713 TKIKRNND
-721 INALDNLIDNIKK
+721 IYALDNLIDNIKK

-739 LTKLQAKR
+739 LTKLQAK
-747 ASNFT
+747 
-752 SEQQKKID
+752 
-760 SAIQEQNKLYSENK
+760 
-774 TLEAAKKAEE
+774 KAEE
-784 IEYMKKGFMADNA
+784 IEHMKKGFMADNA

-836 NPIVNYDKIKTSLDS
+836 SPIVNYDKIKASLNS
-851 SDINK
+851 NDINR
-856 QRDAITAIQYLLNA
+856 QRDAITAIQYLLN
-870 SNNDKKTSKAMLLEG
+870 SLNSDEKVIKATLLNG
-885 LNNPN
+885 LNDPN
-890 NRIANDWYNKIND
+890 NHLADEIAEARNNSKQEQYQSFSNVLDKIIRDKRKIDYQKNASMIKSPFNINNNQIAAVPVVQYRNNQDKIKGIIDRLDHFSTLPSNYSDLGPTVISKNEGKDLSSDGLLGDILKRNMPKYEEEQSKQKNNKIYEALYNGNQGGYSSD
-903 NLDINNIKTLQK
+903 DMTNPINWSNELMLPLDEYGDWKAKREPIYKTKSEEKSSK
-915 DEISKKEITID
+915 DKTNE
-926 NTENIN
+926 
-932 SYIKKLVDNLNLSQ
+932 
-946 DTLSQEDINRLYDS
+946 LYYR
-960 IKNKSLAENQEQK
+960 IKNNLMAENYNQD
-973 YQYDYSIEQLA
+973 YQYDYSIKQLA

-1068 SPGFSDNY
+1068 SPGFSNNY

-1147 QYEQGRQLPR
+1147 QYEQGRQLPK

-1262 TQSIENNREQSDI
+1262 IQSIENNSEQSDI

-1283 ANEVEQ
+1283 
-1289 KNTNNKQNKSFDLA
+1289 T
-1303 YGYLTESGK
+1303 
-1312 SLAEANE
+1312 
-1319 NEFIIKSNGSRNFG
+1319 
-1333 EITSSISNA
+1333 
-1342 TGGELTPGKIRLRV
+1342 
-1356 GNEKQGLIHAKKH
+1356 
-1369 EKQAKHIGYNSIEDM
+1369 
-1384 IADVAENFDVIY
+1384 
-1396 KKDNGKGKRAT
+1396 
-1407 YSLVKLNDDNVK
+1407 
-1419 AKQNVVPTYFELQNE
+1419 
-1434 DNGYYIIITAIPK
+1434 
-1447 NIGSFKN
+1447 
-1454 QIKKETL
+1454 
-1461 IYSKQGQD
+1461 
-1469 IATISSDSAVR
+1469 
-1480 LSQSN
+1480 
-1485 NKTGVTEE
+1485 
-1493 RLPIS
+1493 
-1498 VKSNVSSNNIIS
+1498 NVSSNNIIL

-1523 NENELNDSSNTVVT
+1523 NENELNDSSNTVVA

-1545 DNVGTDDESHRSSR
+1545 DNVGKDDESHQSSR
-1559 EDGQDIRT
+1559 EDGRDIRT

-1572 PRQDSSTS
+1572 PQQDSSTS
-1580 IRGDSANIGGKTSDS
+1580 IRRDSTNIGGKTSDS
-1595 TIRQEESANT
+1595 TIRQEKSANT

-1629 TTTEGI
+1629 TTTERI

-1681 DVFKAETRMFVKNKP
+1681 DVFKAEIRMFVNNKP

-1715 IKRFVEQ
+1715 VKRFVEQ

-1730 SPSTGINDGWIN
+1730 SPSTGINDGWID

-1774 SNKTLVNRS
+1774 SNKTLVKRN

-1825 YLYPEENSS
+1825 YLYPEENSN

-1888 TEEAHD
+1888 IEEAHD

-1907 NRLEQPEPDVDNS
+1907 NRLEQPDPDVDNS

-2002 EAINLIKEYKKTGKK
+2002 EAIKLIKEYKKTGKK

-2161 IYRVGQKSNA
+2161 IYRVGQKTNA

-2268 TSKNKSSEGK
+2268 TTKNKSSEGK

-2359 AVIMNPPFGQGGK
+2359 TVIMNPPFGQGGK

-2517 ESYVKKDDSSINDE
+2517 ESYVKKDDSSIKDE
-2531 VSSEENTVKEH
+2531 ISSEENTIKEH
-2542 YDEKSVMEIVME
+2542 DDEKSVMEIVME

-2582 KEKEDAIAK
+2582 REKEDTIAK

-2807 KIKAIVEKHNGTYKG
+2807 KIKAIVEKYNGTYKG

-2868 NTNNSNNYFV
+2868 NTHNSNNYFV

-2937 DAVNSVNNEEQDISN
+2937 DAVNNVNNEEQDISN

-2998 VVKKPNNSRYH
+2998 VVKKTNNSRYH

-3116 EFIHWLKGTNPE
+3116 EFIHWLKNTNPE

-3172 EMIADHMYNTST
+3172 EMIADYMYNTST

-3191 MVKNNPTIWQR
+3191 MAKNNPTIWQR

-3412 QQMMSK
+3412 HHMMSE

-3480 KFEKTIG
+3480 KFEKATG

-3500 LVAGSVGTGIAFIEG
+3500 LVAGSAGTGIAFIEG

-3758 SSIMRSVF
+3758 SSIMRAVF
-3766 TISNPEFGFL
+3766 TISNPEFGFS
-3776 NFFRDLASVTY
+3776 NFFRDLGSILY
-3787 YNKYSMRPMDIWQ
+3787 YNKYSMRLMDIWH

-3807 KDKYYW
+3807 RDKYYW

-3849 KWKNLPQDILNIFQ
+3849 RWKNLPQDILNIFQ

-3939 YGLKYG
+3939 YGIKYG

-4087 GVSKMLGKAFN
+4087 GVSKMLGKVFN

-4233 NARQLSLDN
+4233 NARQSSLDN

>member
-48 DIANDIPKRIKQI
+48 DIANGIDNNLKWVSNKFHKNNVDYSTTGKDYLKGTGKYDSSNKTANTYPGNGDVNHDKLSNHLSIDIPKRIKQS

-96 KITEAGKKYANE
+96 KIIEAGKKYANE

-310 KKAIVATGINAIQNG
+310 KKAIAATGINAIQNG

-625 TQVDSAPSIDNSTA
+625 TQVDSAPNIDNSTA

-648 LLNNDYSN
+648 VLNNDYSN

-784 IEYMKKGFMADNA
+784 IEHMKKGFMADNA
-797 FKANKNKDNKPKFDT
+797 FKVNKNKDNKPQFDT

-836 NPIVNYDKIKTSLDS
+836 NPIVNYDKIKASLDS
-851 SDINK
+851 NDINR

-870 SNNDKKTSKAMLLEG
+870 SNNDKKTSEAMLLEG

-890 NRIANDWYNKIND
+890 NRIANDWYNKINN

-915 DEISKKEITID
+915 GETSKKEITID

-932 SYIKKLVDNLNLSQ
+932 SYIKNLIDNLNSSQ

-1178 IEAAK
+1178 IEATK

-1231 LNDKEK
+1231 LNNEEK
-1237 QQIQKTLDD
+1237 QQIQKNLND
-1246 NKIEADI
+1246 NKTKADI

-1262 TQSIENNREQSDI
+1262 TQSIENNSEQSDI

-1537 RDKQGNNK
+1537 RDKQGNDK

-1559 EDGQDIRT
+1559 EDGRDIRT

-1580 IRGDSANIGGKTSDS
+1580 IRGDSTNIGGKTSDS

-1681 DVFKAETRMFVKNKP
+1681 DVFKAETRMFVNNKP

-1715 IKRFVEQ
+1715 VKRFVEQ

-1730 SPSTGINDGWIN
+1730 SPSTGINDGWID

-1825 YLYPEENSS
+1825 YLYPEENSN

-1907 NRLEQPEPDVDNS
+1907 NRLEQPDPDVDNS

-1981 FLNKSYGYY
+1981 FFNKSYGYY

-2002 EAINLIKEYKKTGKK
+2002 EAIKLIKEYKKTGKK

-2054 DEYERFCKERPDLVN
+2054 NEYERFCKERPDLVN

-2161 IYRVGQKSNA
+2161 IYRVGQKTNA

-2218 QETIDSDEWKKNLP
+2218 QETI
-2232 GNSSEGTGGKEKD
+2232 
-2245 YANQNIKTAY
+2245 
-2255 DKAKTFYYANQKK
+2255 
-2268 TSKNKSSEGK
+2268 
-2278 DYFATPEPI
+2278 
-2287 GLKMVE
+2287 
-2293 WSRLKDGESA
+2293 
-2303 LEPSAGHGAIARWF
+2303 
-2317 PATTKNVAI
+2317 
-2326 EPSSQLADLTRMS
+2326 
-2339 FNGKVRDIP
+2339 
-2348 FENLDTINKFD
+2348 
-2359 AVIMNPPFGQGGK
+2359 
-2372 TAIEHVAKAFK
+2372 
-2383 HLRDGGRIVA
+2383 
-2393 IIPNGP
+2393 
-2399 ACQKHFD
+2399 
-2406 KWYASEEATSAILIK
+2406 
-2421 EIILPGIAFNKAGT
+2421 
-2435 SISTK
+2435 
-2440 VVIIDKQTTKEGQ
+2440 
-2453 QATKINVSTSLDLSH
+2453 
-2468 IKNINELF
+2468 
-2476 DTIETLEIV
+2476 
-2485 DRVNPYNIEYS
+2485 
-2496 LDESTDDKEKN
+2496 
-2507 EINVNNDIDS
+2507 
-2517 ESYVKKDDSSINDE
+2517 
-2531 VSSEENTVKEH
+2531 
-2542 YDEKSVMEIVME
+2542 
-2554 NEEYFD
+2554 
-2560 QVIKQI
+2560 
-2566 NPYYEVPKN
+2566 
-2575 KETINKL
+2575 NKL
-2582 KEKEDAIAK
+2582 REKEDTIAK

-2642 LAIKNNGRDENIH
+2642 LSIKNNGRDENIH

-2856 RREYTD
+2856 RMEYTD

-2868 NTNNSNNYFV
+2868 NTHNSNNYFV

-2937 DAVNSVNNEEQDISN
+2937 DAVNNVNNEEQDISN

-3072 GKIIGCPILYFNNDK
+3072 GKIIGCPILYFNNDE

-3148 RDEIVGGNDTFDGKP
+3148 RDEIIGGNDTFDGKP

-3191 MVKNNPTIWQR
+3191 MAKNNPTIWQR

-3248 QLLFKRTKNGLV
+3248 QFLFKRTKNGLV

-3274 KIKPASIE
+3274 KIKPVSIE

-3343 TNHVAKII
+3343 INHVAKII

-3358 YPAMLEAVSPIL
+3358 YPAMLEGVSPIL

-3393 ASARNDEA
+3393 ASARNDEV

-3412 QQMMSK
+3412 HHMMSE

-3428 LKSMSARDKLR
+3428 LKSLSARDKLR

-3480 KFEKTIG
+3480 KFEKATG

-3500 LVAGSVGTGIAFIEG
+3500 LVAGSAGTGIAFIEG

-3600 LIDYQFKLFEL
+3600 LIEYQFKLFEL

-3706 VANKGEDTK
+3706 VANKGEDAK

-3730 ADKDIIDMMRDLDT
+3730 ADKDIIDMMRDLDI

-3766 TISNPEFGFL
+3766 TISNPEFGFS

-3787 YNKYSMRPMDIWQ
+3787 YNKYSMRPMDIWH

-3849 KWKNLPQDILNIFQ
+3849 RWKNLPQDILNIFQ

-4134 KKSSY
+4134 KKSFY

-4146 NLLAWPWE
+4146 NFLAWPWE

-4191 DTGIRPKEFN
+4191 DTGVRPKEFN

-4233 NARQLSLDN
+4233 NARQSSLDN

>member
-48 DIANDIPKRIKQI
+48 DIANGIDNNLKWVSNKFHKNNVDYSTTGKDYLKGTGKYDSSNKTANTYPGNGDVNHDKLSNHLSIDIPKRIKQS

-388 NNASNETGIPASIIQ
+388 NNAANETGIPASIIQ

-554 NGDGSSWHD
+554 NGNGSSWHD

-648 LLNNDYSN
+648 VLNNDYSN

-713 TKIKRNNN
+713 TKIKRNND
-721 INALDNLIDNIKK
+721 IYALDNLIDNIKK

-784 IEYMKKGFMADNA
+784 IEHMKKGFMADNA

-836 NPIVNYDKIKTSLDS
+836 NPIVNYDKIKASLDS
-851 SDINK
+851 SDINR

-932 SYIKKLVDNLNLSQ
+932 SYIKKLVDNLNSSQ

-1013 TFKDTGKSFV
+1013 TFKDTGKSFA
-1023 DVLNLLKN
+1023 DVLTLLKN
-1031 EQEQDIQNYM
+1031 EQEQDIQSYV

-1068 SPGFSDNY
+1068 SPGFSNNY
-1076 QWYRDIMKARDYR
+1076 QWYRDIMKARDNR

-1147 QYEQGRQLPR
+1147 QYEQGRQLPK

-1262 TQSIENNREQSDI
+1262 TQSIENNSEQSDI

-1283 ANEVEQ
+1283 TNEVEQ

-1510 NDNISDNQKKSEV
+1510 NDNISD
-1523 NENELNDSSNTVVT
+1523 
-1537 RDKQGNNK
+1537 
-1545 DNVGTDDESHRSSR
+1545 
-1559 EDGQDIRT
+1559 
-1567 NGGEG
+1567 
-1572 PRQDSSTS
+1572 
-1580 IRGDSANIGGKTSDS
+1580 
-1595 TIRQEESANT
+1595 
-1605 DNSTRDTKLSRSVT
+1605 
-1619 DSYERPLVDE
+1619 
-1629 TTTEGI
+1629 
-1635 TDFVNESLFDES
+1635 
-1647 TIDKQKQINTKDIKV
+1647 
-1662 GNLESIKND
+1662 
-1671 LPLLL
+1671 
-1676 PEQQD
+1676 
-1681 DVFKAETRMFVKNKP
+1681 
-1696 GMLFT
+1696 
-1701 NGTGT
+1701 
-1706 GKTFTGLGI
+1706 
-1715 IKRFVEQ
+1715 
-1722 GKKNILIV
+1722 
-1730 SPSTGINDGWIN
+1730 
-1742 SGKKFGLNIVPLK
+1742 
-1755 NKKDNGDNN
+1755 
-1764 ISITTLNNFT
+1764 
-1774 SNKTLVNRS
+1774 
-1783 WDLVVIDECHKLISN
+1783 
-1798 QNNKET
+1798 
-1804 GAIKNL
+1804 
-1810 RAITLNERGFNTRFD
+1810 
-1825 YLYPEENSS
+1825 
-1834 SELRIELKNQ
+1834 
-1844 WKQIQEKDKPKVL
+1844 
-1857 FLSATPFSHVKN
+1857 
-1869 IDYAEGY
+1869 
-1876 LFNYDRQNGNLS
+1876 
-1888 TEEAHD
+1888 
-1894 KFFVKNFGYKIRY
+1894 
-1907 NRLEQPEPDVDNS
+1907 
-1920 IMEMEFH
+1920 
-1927 EKLKN
+1927 
-1932 DGAISSRRLVI
+1932 
-1943 DKDYDRGFILV
+1943 
-1954 DGGIGKKVDEGF
+1954 
-1966 EYLFNSKNNYTNLAN
+1966 
-1981 FLNKSYGYY
+1981 
-1990 NKLFLLEAVKAR
+1990 
-2002 EAINLIKEYKKTGKK
+2002 
-2017 IVVFHRYLKNES
+2017 
-2029 KHPFKLSFDD
+2029 
-2039 EQFKSLTSYTKNRIK
+2039 
-2054 DEYERFCKERPDLVN
+2054 
-2069 LDLSELTSPIQTL
+2069 
-2082 TEAFGDKIAIYNGSL
+2082 
-2097 SAKEKNDSLSKFNDD
+2097 
-2112 NSEVD
+2112 
-2117 VILVQADAGSAGI
+2117 
-2130 SLHDKT
+2130 
-2136 GKHQRVLINLG
+2136 
-2147 LPTKPVEAI
+2147 
-2156 QTEGR
+2156 
-2161 IYRVGQKSNA
+2161 
-2171 IFRYLNTGTSM
+2171 
-2182 ERTAFATNIAQRSE
+2182 
-2196 TVENLALGEEARNL
+2196 
-2210 KQSFVEAF
+2210 
-2218 QETIDSDEWKKNLP
+2218 
-2232 GNSSEGTGGKEKD
+2232 
-2245 YANQNIKTAY
+2245 
-2255 DKAKTFYYANQKK
+2255 
-2268 TSKNKSSEGK
+2268 
-2278 DYFATPEPI
+2278 
-2287 GLKMVE
+2287 
-2293 WSRLKDGESA
+2293 
-2303 LEPSAGHGAIARWF
+2303 
-2317 PATTKNVAI
+2317 
-2326 EPSSQLADLTRMS
+2326 
-2339 FNGKVRDIP
+2339 
-2348 FENLDTINKFD
+2348 
-2359 AVIMNPPFGQGGK
+2359 
-2372 TAIEHVAKAFK
+2372 
-2383 HLRDGGRIVA
+2383 
-2393 IIPNGP
+2393 
-2399 ACQKHFD
+2399 
-2406 KWYASEEATSAILIK
+2406 
-2421 EIILPGIAFNKAGT
+2421 
-2435 SISTK
+2435 
-2440 VVIIDKQTTKEGQ
+2440 
-2453 QATKINVSTSLDLSH
+2453 
-2468 IKNINELF
+2468 
-2476 DTIETLEIV
+2476 
-2485 DRVNPYNIEYS
+2485 
-2496 LDESTDDKEKN
+2496 
-2507 EINVNNDIDS
+2507 
-2517 ESYVKKDDSSINDE
+2517 
-2531 VSSEENTVKEH
+2531 
-2542 YDEKSVMEIVME
+2542 
-2554 NEEYFD
+2554 
-2560 QVIKQI
+2560 
-2566 NPYYEVPKN
+2566 
-2575 KETINKL
+2575 
-2582 KEKEDAIAK
+2582 
-2591 KREILKN
+2591 
-2598 FNSVRTG
+2598 
-2605 AMLSERADRYI
+2605 
-2616 FTIRN
+2616 
-2621 PLILEL
+2621 
-2627 TAQYESADLDKIFHD
+2627 
-2642 LAIKNNGRDENIH
+2642 
-2655 YGSDKGEFYSW
+2655 
-2666 FKRDA
+2666 
-2671 LNYCQYSFKSLSDM
+2671 
-2685 EAFSTEISEFYND
+2685 
-2698 FLNKDFVIKQVL
+2698 
-2710 PDKIFVYIT
+2710 
-2719 PKSSARE
+2719 
-2726 LSITEI
+2726 
-2732 DKIAKKYGNLDAF
+2732 
-2745 ERIRAYAY
+2745 
-2753 PFKTQEQASNFVKEL
+2753 
-2768 KNIANSKPF
+2768 
-2777 SIEQEGALTKVT
+2777 
-2789 ISNNFRFRNLI
+2789 
-2800 TNINKNR
+2800 
-2807 KIKAIVEKHNGTYKG
+2807 
-2822 IGSSSV
+2822 
-2828 MVLKNTPYYFESRQ
+2828 
-2842 KAEAFLEELNDIAK
+2842 
-2856 RREYTD
+2856 
-2862 INIDDG
+2862 
-2868 NTNNSNNYFV
+2868 
-2878 LDDFKHTKTG
+2878 
-2888 EIYKR
+2888 
-2893 AYPIKYVDD
+2893 
-2902 FKTLITLAKKAG
+2902 
-2914 GFYSRYQSAG
+2914 
-2924 FLFATEQQRKSFL
+2924 
-2937 DAVNSVNNEEQDISN
+2937 
-2952 KLLKSYIGTHKDK
+2952 
-2965 ESGGTIIGIK
+2965 
-2975 VPLNNRNYINYIEP
+2975 
-2989 ALKKLDYQY
+2989 
-2998 VVKKPNNSRYH
+2998 
-3009 SVLLFKNEKEAKY
+3009 
-3022 LLNEIKENIRK
+3022 
-3033 DKFNKK
+3033 
-3039 YSGVGQMIPSL
+3039 
-3050 IDYDNLLTEDKLN
+3050 
-3063 RQEKALSDF
+3063 
-3072 GKIIGCPILYFNNDK
+3072 
-3087 AKNIRGAFSGGIMY
+3087 
-3101 LNRAS
+3101 
-3106 NISPRWTFYH
+3106 
-3116 EFIHWLKGTNPE
+3116 
-3128 VFAEIRKAIGEV
+3128 
-3140 SAKRILEY
+3140 
-3148 RDEIVGGNDTFDGKP
+3148 
-3163 LLTDEDIIE
+3163 
-3172 EMIADHMYNTST
+3172 
-3184 RVSLNKL
+3184 
-3191 MVKNNPTIWQR
+3191 
-3202 FVAFWHNLLDKFRA
+3202 
-3216 LYSIPLGLD
+3216 
-3225 KEQGKNMNIA
+3225 
-3235 MEKLVTSIKNKDG
+3235 
-3248 QLLFKRTKNGLV
+3248 
-3260 FANNNETVLNNKEF
+3260 
-3274 KIKPASIE
+3274 
-3282 VYSSQKEKLSSSKS
+3282 
-3296 NGFLDKMKLYWNG
+3296 
-3309 RKSTAKPIQI
+3309 
-3319 KQALELISGYTFEMG
+3319 
-3334 RIQTKDDVV
+3334 
-3343 TNHVAKII
+3343 
-3351 RTKKAFD
+3351 
-3358 YPAMLEAVSPIL
+3358 
-3370 AEKLGF
+3370 
-3376 KNDMAMQQYI
+3376 
-3386 ANYIFDV
+3386 
-3393 ASARNDEA
+3393 
-3401 NYHKLVTAINN
+3401 
-3412 QQMMSK
+3412 
-3418 FNHLQSLFSD
+3418 
-3428 LKSMSARDKLR
+3428 
-3439 ENRVSDD
+3439 
-3446 NMPKSGLKKLLHE
+3446 
-3459 MYLKNHDQWVDRYG
+3459 
-3473 PVKRMVD
+3473 
-3480 KFEKTIG
+3480 
-3487 QKLEITNPYKQFR
+3487 
-3500 LVAGSVGTGIAFIEG
+3500 
-3515 KKGVVNQSLQAIF
+3515 
-3528 PNIDF
+3528 
-3533 SNFKSLQTI
+3533 
-3542 LIDNGINKDSEKLEE
+3542 
-3557 LADYSLA
+3557 
-3564 MYYKDNPKNKPS
+3564 
-3576 FMKNKDLDEVINTTD
+3576 
-3591 DNIKQAHKE
+3591 
-3600 LIDYQFKLFEL
+3600 
-3611 MTDAGLISRQQ
+3611 
-3622 LREMRI
+3622 
-3628 THKNYVPMYKY
+3628 
-3639 FDENDN
+3639 
-3645 LLFRK
+3645 
-3650 EITKE
+3650 
-3655 ENNDRLTVNPIEGVV
+3655 
-3670 VNTYKTMRII
+3670 
-3680 AKNKAKLSLTTLAND
+3680 
-3695 KMIAPYIKIEQ
+3695 
-3706 VANKGEDTK
+3706 
-3715 TTFSVMI
+3715 
-3722 NGKKQTYK
+3722 
-3730 ADKDIIDMMRDLDT
+3730 
-3744 ETGSNFLKK
+3744 
-3753 IIYKI
+3753 
-3758 SSIMRSVF
+3758 
-3766 TISNPEFGFL
+3766 
-3776 NFFRDLASVTY
+3776 
-3787 YNKYSMRPMDIWQ
+3787 
-3800 GFSSFFH
+3800 
-3807 KDKYYW
+3807 
-3813 EYIAS
+3813 
-3818 GAAQTAAVSM
+3818 
-3828 DRNYTQASLN
+3828 
-3838 KIYKHSWKSMA
+3838 
-3849 KWKNLPQDILNIFQ
+3849 
-3863 YISEA
+3863 
-3868 SEMGL
+3868 
-3873 RIAHYRAGLRKM
+3873 
-3885 SVDKSINRQDIAYD
+3885 
-3899 TRDIMDFSRGGK
+3899 
-3911 AGRELNRYVLFA
+3911 
-3923 NASIQGW
+3923 
-3930 SKFFRDVES
+3930 
-3939 YGLKYG
+3939 
-3945 LAKGGALLA
+3945 
-3954 YKITKYAILPA
+3954 
-3965 LILFLLNK
+3965 
-3973 DDDKYKE
+3973 
-3980 TPQWLR
+3980 
-3986 DTHWI
+3986 
-3991 LPLGD
+3991 
-3996 KIIRIPKA
+3996 
-4004 MEPSILII
+4004 
-4012 SSLMERALNY
+4012 
-4022 SYNKDKEA
+4022 
-4030 FNNAHVLLFDQLPDI
+4030 
-4045 FPTLLKPL
+4045 
-4053 METAANYSLF
+4053 
-4063 REGNIVPLS
+4063 
-4072 KQNDMPYMQYDEHTS
+4072 
-4087 GVSKMLGKAFN
+4087 
-4098 ISPMKMDYL
+4098 
-4107 LYGYT
+4107 
-4112 GNYGRLATK
+4112 
-4121 VLDVSVIPKEYAQ
+4121 
-4134 KKSSY
+4134 
-4139 DNLVSKE
+4139 
-4146 NLLAWPWE
+4146 
-4154 DVVFLRRFMY
+4154 
-4164 TPYKNARSLTQFYE
+4164 
-4178 DFHYQQALYNEYK
+4178 
-4191 DTGIRPKEFN
+4191 
-4201 ERYYERLKEAQK
+4201 
-4213 KMRDIKKMQQKIID
+4213 
-4227 NTTQSA
+4227 
-4233 NARQLSLDN
+4233 
-4242 VNKKRLDIAR
+4242 
-4252 KALQYK
+4252 

>member
-1 MSNRLDYFR
+1 MSEQLDKLR
-10 KINSR
+10 KLTSR
-15 TWLNSNNSGVIKN
+15 TWLNSGNSS
-28 EPEEK
+28 
-33 GFFDNAID
+33 AI
-41 TVSDITN
+41 V
-48 DIANDIPKRIKQI
+48 
-61 INLPESFQTLYDVS
+61 
-75 PIGLLSGL
+75 
-83 AYQATEFDKNSTD
+83 
-96 KITEAGKKYANE
+96 NE
-108 STLEPN
+108 SKDDEPGFLESA
-114 WLKNFQKRN
+114 WGNF
-123 LNALERTQEYNYN
+123 
-136 APKSLIN
+136 
-143 GISNTYG
+143 
-150 GIVDLFGLNTGHE
+150 
-163 LNFISKKTSPNKNF
+163 
-177 SGNIFSKEFFTDP
+177 
-190 EGLTYTLPNAAG
+190 
-202 SMLALAPSAYLAPTY
+202 
-217 LMKLIQSTTNPMIR
+217 
-231 KSAELALKGAMTAFP
+231 
-246 ESMSE
+246 E
-251 GGAVVRDAKENNLD
+251 GGAEGAISGIANFAGANLKALAD
-265 NPYLRGWATTMSNL
+265 NPYLNKWLSAKGLEAQGQAITNNGYNGPNLYQPVTESNPTPYKETIQKNADALLNEGAYLDTLAQDNIRKYGSRDSYGGLWDRVSNFDYWTDPRGAIADISQGVGSTLPSLAASVVIPGAGATKIGGTVTKGIDLLSGITGKKL
-279 PMLMGSNAIEYTL
+279 ASVAI
-292 LGGKGIN
+292 GKGAE
-299 PSLGKTLPKRL
+299 S
-310 KKAIVATGINAIQNG
+310 VANHMI
-325 TEEFTQQ
+325 
-332 GIQNKWTDKP
+332 KW
-342 YSFNPFNAPQDQ
+342 
-354 IDAMQTGMIV
+354 GV
-364 GGGLSA
+364 GGGL
-370 VPSTIR
+370 T
-376 ATTGNPDFDKYI
+376 
-388 NNASNETGIPASIIQ
+388 E
-403 AVSNIESSY
+403 AVSDAGSIYNDLKEQGYSDVDIANTINKLAINEAPYLMASDALTGALITGKMGSALKKNKYLGGNDWYKKIARNIMTGVPLNMAGEY
-412 NPNAVSEQGAIGYM
+412 ITEMKQQQLQKEYTNKPYGTLFNPMSDEEQAGAMGAIGALGFAGIGGIRGGINRTYNA
-426 QLMPE
+426 LVKNKVNNTNANNISIPKGIE
-431 TAKAM
+431 NADAWKAATIAANDVGRPDLAKAIYSQWALES
-436 GVKNI
+436 GRFSADNAVRTNNFGGL
-441 KDPEQNI
+441 KDPNTSENRLQRFDSI
-448 MGGAKYLKYLYDKYG
+448 EEFAHEYARQTLKNYD
-463 NWRDTLIAYNEG
+463 
-475 EGNFDNGE
+475 
-483 RFSESIN
+483 
-490 YANNV
+490 
-495 LNKIEELNN
+495 LNKIREGNIGDFSHVLKENGYYGASEEKYTSDLESIASEIEDSTNS

-648 LLNNDYSN
+648 VLNNDYSN

-683 TLSEDEKWDIVDEEI
+683 TLSEDEKWDIVDDEI
-698 EKAQTDGN
+698 AKAQTDGN

-713 TKIKRNNN
+713 TKIKRNND
-721 INALDNLIDNIKK
+721 IYALDNLIDNIKK

-784 IEYMKKGFMADNA
+784 IEHMKKGFMADNA

-836 NPIVNYDKIKTSLDS
+836 NPIVNYDKIKASLDS
-851 SDINK
+851 SDINR
-856 QRDAITAIQYLLNA
+856 QRDAITAVQYLLNA

-932 SYIKKLVDNLNLSQ
+932 SYIKKLVDNLNSSQ

-1013 TFKDTGKSFV
+1013 TFKNTGKSFV

-1068 SPGFSDNY
+1068 SPGFSNNY

-1253 KKEDLSTSE
+1253 QKEDLSTSE

-1537 RDKQGNNK
+1537 RDKQGNDK

-1580 IRGDSANIGGKTSDS
+1580 IRGDSTNIGGKTSDS

-1647 TIDKQKQINTKDIKV
+1647 TIDKQKQINIKDIKV

-1681 DVFKAETRMFVKNKP
+1681 DVFKAETRMFVNNKP

-1715 IKRFVEQ
+1715 VKRFVEQ

-1730 SPSTGINDGWIN
+1730 SPSTGINDGWID

-1825 YLYPEENSS
+1825 YLYPEENSN

-1876 LFNYDRQNGNLS
+1876 LFNYDRKNGNLS

-1907 NRLEQPEPDVDNS
+1907 NRLEQPDPDVDNS

-1966 EYLFNSKNNYTNLAN
+1966 EYLFNSKNNYTNLSN
-1981 FLNKSYGYY
+1981 FFNKSYGYY

-2002 EAINLIKEYKKTGKK
+2002 EAIKLIKEYKKNGKK

-2161 IYRVGQKSNA
+2161 IYRVGQKTNA

-2287 GLKMVE
+2287 GLKMVK

-2468 IKNINELF
+2468 IRNINELF
-2476 DTIETLEIV
+2476 DTIENLEIV

-2507 EINVNNDIDS
+2507 KINVNNDIDS
-2517 ESYVKKDDSSINDE
+2517 ESYVKKDDSSIKDE
-2531 VSSEENTVKEH
+2531 VSSEENTIKEH
-2542 YDEKSVMEIVME
+2542 DDEKSVMEIVME

-2582 KEKEDAIAK
+2582 REKEDDIAK

-2627 TAQYESADLDKIFHD
+2627 TAQYESDDLDKIFHD

-2807 KIKAIVEKHNGTYKG
+2807 KIKAIVEKYNGTYKG

-2868 NTNNSNNYFV
+2868 NTHNSNNYFV

-2937 DAVNSVNNEEQDISN
+2937 DAVNNVNNEEQDISN

-2998 VVKKPNNSRYH
+2998 VIKKPNNSRYH

-3191 MVKNNPTIWQR
+3191 MAKNNPTIWQR

-3248 QLLFKRTKNGLV
+3248 QFLFKRTKNGLV

-3274 KIKPASIE
+3274 KIKPVSIE

-3343 TNHVAKII
+3343 INHVAKII

-3358 YPAMLEAVSPIL
+3358 YPAMLEGVSSIL

-3393 ASARNDEA
+3393 ASARNDEV

-3412 QQMMSK
+3412 HHMMSE

-3428 LKSMSARDKLR
+3428 LKSLSARDKLR

-3459 MYLKNHDQWVDRYG
+3459 MYLK
-3473 PVKRMVD
+3473 
-3480 KFEKTIG
+3480 
-3487 QKLEITNPYKQFR
+3487 
-3500 LVAGSVGTGIAFIEG
+3500 
-3515 KKGVVNQSLQAIF
+3515 
-3528 PNIDF
+3528 
-3533 SNFKSLQTI
+3533 KS
-3542 LIDNGINKDSEKLEE
+3542 
-3557 LADYSLA
+3557 
-3564 MYYKDNPKNKPS
+3564 
-3576 FMKNKDLDEVINTTD
+3576 
-3591 DNIKQAHKE
+3591 
-3600 LIDYQFKLFEL
+3600 
-3611 MTDAGLISRQQ
+3611 
-3622 LREMRI
+3622 
-3628 THKNYVPMYKY
+3628 
-3639 FDENDN
+3639 
-3645 LLFRK
+3645 
-3650 EITKE
+3650 
-3655 ENNDRLTVNPIEGVV
+3655 
-3670 VNTYKTMRII
+3670 
-3680 AKNKAKLSLTTLAND
+3680 
-3695 KMIAPYIKIEQ
+3695 
-3706 VANKGEDTK
+3706 
-3715 TTFSVMI
+3715 
-3722 NGKKQTYK
+3722 
-3730 ADKDIIDMMRDLDT
+3730 
-3744 ETGSNFLKK
+3744 
-3753 IIYKI
+3753 
-3758 SSIMRSVF
+3758 
-3766 TISNPEFGFL
+3766 
-3776 NFFRDLASVTY
+3776 
-3787 YNKYSMRPMDIWQ
+3787 
-3800 GFSSFFH
+3800 
-3807 KDKYYW
+3807 
-3813 EYIAS
+3813 
-3818 GAAQTAAVSM
+3818 
-3828 DRNYTQASLN
+3828 
-3838 KIYKHSWKSMA
+3838 
-3849 KWKNLPQDILNIFQ
+3849 
-3863 YISEA
+3863 
-3868 SEMGL
+3868 
-3873 RIAHYRAGLRKM
+3873 
-3885 SVDKSINRQDIAYD
+3885 
-3899 TRDIMDFSRGGK
+3899 
-3911 AGRELNRYVLFA
+3911 
-3923 NASIQGW
+3923 
-3930 SKFFRDVES
+3930 
-3939 YGLKYG
+3939 
-3945 LAKGGALLA
+3945 
-3954 YKITKYAILPA
+3954 
-3965 LILFLLNK
+3965 
-3973 DDDKYKE
+3973 
-3980 TPQWLR
+3980 
-3986 DTHWI
+3986 
-3991 LPLGD
+3991 
-3996 KIIRIPKA
+3996 
-4004 MEPSILII
+4004 
-4012 SSLMERALNY
+4012 
-4022 SYNKDKEA
+4022 
-4030 FNNAHVLLFDQLPDI
+4030 
-4045 FPTLLKPL
+4045 
-4053 METAANYSLF
+4053 
-4063 REGNIVPLS
+4063 
-4072 KQNDMPYMQYDEHTS
+4072 
-4087 GVSKMLGKAFN
+4087 
-4098 ISPMKMDYL
+4098 
-4107 LYGYT
+4107 
-4112 GNYGRLATK
+4112 
-4121 VLDVSVIPKEYAQ
+4121 
-4134 KKSSY
+4134 
-4139 DNLVSKE
+4139 
-4146 NLLAWPWE
+4146 
-4154 DVVFLRRFMY
+4154 
-4164 TPYKNARSLTQFYE
+4164 
-4178 DFHYQQALYNEYK
+4178 
-4191 DTGIRPKEFN
+4191 
-4201 ERYYERLKEAQK
+4201 
-4213 KMRDIKKMQQKIID
+4213 
-4227 NTTQSA
+4227 
-4233 NARQLSLDN
+4233 
-4242 VNKKRLDIAR
+4242 
-4252 KALQYK
+4252 

>member
-10 KINSR
+10 KINSQ

-48 DIANDIPKRIKQI
+48 DIANGIDNNLKWVSNKFHKNNVDYSTTGKDYLKGTGKYDSSNKTANTYPGNGDVNHDKLSNHLSIDIPKRIKQS

-648 LLNNDYSN
+648 VLNNDYSN

-668 QAEHK
+668 QAEYK

-678 NSDLD
+678 NNTDFD
-683 TLSEDEKWDIVDEEI
+683 TLSEDEKWDIVDDEI
-698 EKAQTDGN
+698 AKAQTDGN

-713 TKIKRNNN
+713 TKIKRNND
-721 INALDNLIDNIKK
+721 IYALDNLIDNIKK

-797 FKANKNKDNKPKFDT
+797 FKANKNKDNKPQFDT

-836 NPIVNYDKIKTSLDS
+836 NPIVNYDKIKASLDS
-851 SDINK
+851 NDINR

-870 SNNDKKTSKAMLLEG
+870 SNNDKKTSEAMLLEG

-890 NRIANDWYNKIND
+890 NRIANDWYNKINN

-915 DEISKKEITID
+915 GETSKKEITID

-932 SYIKKLVDNLNLSQ
+932 SYIKNLIDNLNSSQ

-1008 DYLDY
+1008 DYLNY

-1068 SPGFSDNY
+1068 SPGFSNNY
-1076 QWYRDIMKARDYR
+1076 QWYRDIMKARDNR

-1147 QYEQGRQLPR
+1147 QYEQGRQLPK

-1253 KKEDLSTSE
+1253 QKEDLSTSE
-1262 TQSIENNREQSDI
+1262 TQSIENNSEQSDI

-1559 EDGQDIRT
+1559 EDGQDI
-1567 NGGEG
+1567 
-1572 PRQDSSTS
+1572 
-1580 IRGDSANIGGKTSDS
+1580 
-1595 TIRQEESANT
+1595 
-1605 DNSTRDTKLSRSVT
+1605 
-1619 DSYERPLVDE
+1619 
-1629 TTTEGI
+1629 
-1635 TDFVNESLFDES
+1635 
-1647 TIDKQKQINTKDIKV
+1647 
-1662 GNLESIKND
+1662 
-1671 LPLLL
+1671 
-1676 PEQQD
+1676 
-1681 DVFKAETRMFVKNKP
+1681 
-1696 GMLFT
+1696 
-1701 NGTGT
+1701 
-1706 GKTFTGLGI
+1706 
-1715 IKRFVEQ
+1715 
-1722 GKKNILIV
+1722 
-1730 SPSTGINDGWIN
+1730 
-1742 SGKKFGLNIVPLK
+1742 
-1755 NKKDNGDNN
+1755 
-1764 ISITTLNNFT
+1764 
-1774 SNKTLVNRS
+1774 
-1783 WDLVVIDECHKLISN
+1783 
-1798 QNNKET
+1798 
-1804 GAIKNL
+1804 
-1810 RAITLNERGFNTRFD
+1810 
-1825 YLYPEENSS
+1825 
-1834 SELRIELKNQ
+1834 
-1844 WKQIQEKDKPKVL
+1844 
-1857 FLSATPFSHVKN
+1857 
-1869 IDYAEGY
+1869 
-1876 LFNYDRQNGNLS
+1876 
-1888 TEEAHD
+1888 
-1894 KFFVKNFGYKIRY
+1894 
-1907 NRLEQPEPDVDNS
+1907 
-1920 IMEMEFH
+1920 
-1927 EKLKN
+1927 
-1932 DGAISSRRLVI
+1932 SSRRLVI

-1981 FLNKSYGYY
+1981 FFNKSYGYY

-2002 EAINLIKEYKKTGKK
+2002 EAIKLIKEYKKTGKK

-2112 NSEVD
+2112 NSDVD

-2476 DTIETLEIV
+2476 DTIENLEIV

-2496 LDESTDDKEKN
+2496 LDGSTDDKEKN

-2542 YDEKSVMEIVME
+2542 DDEKSVMEIVME

-2575 KETINKL
+2575 KEAINKL
-2582 KEKEDAIAK
+2582 REKEDDIAK
-2591 KREILKN
+2591 KRKILKN

-2671 LNYCQYSFKSLSDM
+2671 LNYCQYSFKSLNDM

-2807 KIKAIVEKHNGTYKG
+2807 KIKAIVEKYNGTYKG

-2937 DAVNSVNNEEQDISN
+2937 DAVNNVNNEEQDISN

-3009 SVLLFKNEKEAKY
+3009 SALLFKNEKEAKY

-3412 QQMMSK
+3412 HHMMSE

-3480 KFEKTIG
+3480 KFEKATG

-3500 LVAGSVGTGIAFIEG
+3500 LVAGSAGTGIAFIEG

-3706 VANKGEDTK
+3706 VANKGEDAK

-3730 ADKDIIDMMRDLDT
+3730 TDKDIIDMMRDLDT

-3766 TISNPEFGFL
+3766 TISNPEFGFS

-3787 YNKYSMRPMDIWQ
+3787 YNKYSMRPMDIWH

-3849 KWKNLPQDILNIFQ
+3849 RWKNLPQDILNIFQ

-4233 NARQLSLDN
+4233 NARQSSLDN